1 MVTNNFG
8 NRNFMVPMKRLGG
21 GGVGGNMTNHAFI
34 LGKETYL
41 SFYDRECEHLEEH
54 LGKW

>member
-8 NRNFMVPMKRLGG
+8 NRNFMVPMKRLGWG
-21 GGVGGNMTNHAFI
+21 EGDMTNHAFI

-41 SFYDRECEHLEEH
+41 SFYDRERKH